1 MSGMT
6 ERQWEAFEDA
16 LDTTRL
22 LDAVDLLDR
31 LRANAG
37 LTTSHELSELREHF
51 LAMHRM
57 ATLAVGRRDVA
68 VLRDFLELAGEL
80 AGEAGE
86 RSRRPAAV
94 QALLLE
100 IVAMAPEGIGEDD

>member
-1 MSGMT
+1 MSAMT
-6 ERQWEAFEDA
+6 ERQWETLEDA

-37 LTTSHELSELREHF
+37 LKTTDELSELREHF

-57 ATLAVGRRDVA
+57 AMLAVGRRDVA
-68 VLRDFLELAGEL
+68 ALRDLFELAGEL
-80 AGEAGE
+80 AGEDGE
-86 RSRRPAAV
+86 RSGRPEAV
-94 QALLLE
+94 QELLLE
-100 IVAMAPEGIGEDD
+100 IVAMTPDGLSEDE